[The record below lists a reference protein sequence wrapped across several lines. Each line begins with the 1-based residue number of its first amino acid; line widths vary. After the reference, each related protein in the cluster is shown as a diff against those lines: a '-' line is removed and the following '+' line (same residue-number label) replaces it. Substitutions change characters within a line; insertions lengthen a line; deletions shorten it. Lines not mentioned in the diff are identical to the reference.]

1 MIEDLKENERVVL
14 SFQKMQVDKNG
25 AKKETKDS
33 YELILNN
40 ENGCF

>member
-1 MIEDLKENERVVL
+1 MIENLKENERVVL

-25 AKKETKDS
+25 DKKEIKDS

-40 ENGCF
+40 